1 MALRLIGST
10 TSPYTRKVRI
20 VMAEKKIEYQFDI
33 ENVWDSQT
41 TITRFNPLGKI
52 PCVVMEDETAIY
64 DSRVIVEY
72 LDTLT
77 PVSKLI
83 PSTGKE
89 RVVVRT
95 WESLA
100 DGLSEAAISARLEQ
114 TWSGRADTQ
123 RCQAWV
129 THHLVKVQNAL
140 RAMSDGL
147 GEKSWCVGNNYSLAD
162 ISVCVALA
170 YLDLRFPAIN
180 WRDNINLEK
189 LFDKV
194 SQKQSFIDTDY
205 KHNATQS

>member
-20 VMAEKKIEYQFDI
+20 VMAEKKIEYHFEI
-33 ENVWDSQT
+33 ENVWDSQVV
-41 TITRFNPLGKI
+41 ISRHNPLGKI
-52 PCVVMEDETAIY
+52 PCMVMEDDTAVY

-83 PSTGKE
+83 PSAGKE

-95 WESLA
+95 WEALA
-100 DGLSEAAISARLEQ
+100 DGLSDAAIAARLEQ
-114 TWSGRADTQ
+114 TWAGRTDEQ

-129 THHLVKVQNAL
+129 TRHLVKIQNAL
-140 RAMSDGL
+140 RTMSDSL
-147 GEKSWCVGNNYSLAD
+147 GEKSWCFGNSYTLAD

-180 WRDNINLEK
+180 WRDNVNLAK
-189 LFDKV
+189 LYDKV

-205 KHNATQS
+205 KQVSA